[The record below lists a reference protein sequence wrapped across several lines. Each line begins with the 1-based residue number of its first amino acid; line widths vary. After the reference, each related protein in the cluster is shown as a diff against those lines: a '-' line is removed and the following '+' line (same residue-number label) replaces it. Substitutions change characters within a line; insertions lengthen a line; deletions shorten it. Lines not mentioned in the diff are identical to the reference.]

1 MHANGHCDSIQAGFE
16 KSALIASIRL
26 FPRRSKDSI
35 RKKGVWGSNND
46 IIINPILKGNSRCN
60 QTPSGRAI
68 RIVGGDRVQDML
80 IEDLIQ
86 IFQQYSRYLWNL
98 EVGQTL
104 WFAVHMDEK
113 PGPGKTL
120 SKMRVVSTVLSITHE
135 EDKQMRINGYSHQEI
150 ERYRVARM
158 LKEAYAQK
166 GVLTQADVAELIG
179 VSAGTIGKDIKS
191 YQSEQGIILPYRRT
205 IHDIGPSL
213 THKKVIIEKF
223 LQGISTPNISR
234 MTQHTEEACDRY
246 VKAFKKVRML
256 HGKMKPLEIARI
268 IGMSERPVNEYIALI
283 DAQRSIKE
291 VETHV
296 SWTDFWSKRHMASF
310 RNRLLVIL
318 FMKRC
323 P

>member
-1 MHANGHCDSIQAGFE
+1 MTSSVPPQGKGIQG
-16 KSALIASIRL
+16 
-26 FPRRSKDSI
+26 
-35 RKKGVWGSNND
+35 
-46 IIINPILKGNSRCN
+46 
-60 QTPSGRAI
+60 AI
-68 RIVGGDRVQDML
+68 KHLLEEQYAFVGGDRVQDML

-86 IFQQYSRYLWNL
+86 IFKQYSRDPWNL

-120 SKMRVVSTVLSITHE
+120 SKMRVVPTILSITHE

-150 ERYRVARM
+150 RRYRVARL
-158 LKEAYAQK
+158 LKEAYTQK

-179 VSAGTIGKDIKS
+179 VSAGTIGKDIKV
-191 YQSEQGIILPYRRT
+191 YQTEQGVILPYRGT

-223 LQGISTPNISR
+223 LQGIPTPDISR
-234 MTQHTEEACDRY
+234 MTHHTEEACDRY
-246 VKAFKKVRML
+246 IKAFKKVKML

-268 IGMSERPVNEYIALI
+268 IGMSERLVNEYIALI
-283 DAQRSIKE
+283 DAQRGVKE

-296 SWTDFWSKRHMASF
+296 S
-310 RNRLLVIL
+310 
-318 FMKRC
+318 
-323 P
+323 

>member
-1 MHANGHCDSIQAGFE
+1 MTTSVPPQGKGIQG
-16 KSALIASIRL
+16 
-26 FPRRSKDSI
+26 
-35 RKKGVWGSNND
+35 
-46 IIINPILKGNSRCN
+46 
-60 QTPSGRAI
+60 AI
-68 RIVGGDRVQDML
+68 KHLLEEQYAFVGGDRVQYML

-86 IFQQYSRYLWNL
+86 IFKQYSRDPWNL

-120 SKMRVVSTVLSITHE
+120 SKMRVVPAILSITHE

-150 ERYRVARM
+150 RRYRVARL

-179 VSAGTIGKDIKS
+179 VSAGTIGKDIKV
-191 YQSEQGIILPYRRT
+191 YQTEQGVILPYRGT

-223 LQGISTPNISR
+223 LQGIPTPDISR

-246 VKAFKKVRML
+246 IKAFKKVRML

-268 IGMSERPVNEYIALI
+268 IGMSERLVNEYIALI
-283 DAQRSIKE
+283 DAQRSFKE

-296 SWTDFWSKRHMASF
+296 S
-310 RNRLLVIL
+310 
-318 FMKRC
+318 
-323 P
+323 

>member
-1 MHANGHCDSIQAGFE
+1 MTSSVPPQGKGIQG
-16 KSALIASIRL
+16 
-26 FPRRSKDSI
+26 
-35 RKKGVWGSNND
+35 
-46 IIINPILKGNSRCN
+46 
-60 QTPSGRAI
+60 AI
-68 RIVGGDRVQDML
+68 KHLLEEQYAFVGGDRVQYML

-86 IFQQYSRYLWNL
+86 IFKQYSRDPWNL

-120 SKMRVVSTVLSITHE
+120 SKMRVVPAILSITHE

-150 ERYRVARM
+150 RRYRVARL

-179 VSAGTIGKDIKS
+179 VSAGTIGKDIKV
-191 YQSEQGIILPYRRT
+191 YQTEQGIILPYRGT

-223 LQGISTPNISR
+223 LQGIPTPDISR

-246 VKAFKKVRML
+246 IKAFKKVRML

-268 IGMSERPVNEYIALI
+268 IGMSERLVNEYIALI
-283 DAQRSIKE
+283 DAQRSFKE

-296 SWTDFWSKRHMASF
+296 S
-310 RNRLLVIL
+310 
-318 FMKRC
+318 
-323 P
+323 

>member
-1 MHANGHCDSIQAGFE
+1 MTSSVPPQGKGIQG
-16 KSALIASIRL
+16 
-26 FPRRSKDSI
+26 
-35 RKKGVWGSNND
+35 
-46 IIINPILKGNSRCN
+46 
-60 QTPSGRAI
+60 AI
-68 RIVGGDRVQDML
+68 KHLLEEQYAFVGGDRVQDML

-86 IFQQYSRYLWNL
+86 IFKQYSRDPWNL

-120 SKMRVVSTVLSITHE
+120 SKMRVVPAILSITHE
-135 EDKQMRINGYSHQEI
+135 EDKQMRINGYSNQEI
-150 ERYRVARM
+150 RRYRVARL

-179 VSAGTIGKDIKS
+179 VSAGTIGKDIKV
-191 YQSEQGIILPYRRT
+191 YQTEQGVILPYRGT

-223 LQGISTPNISR
+223 LQGIPTPDISR

-246 VKAFKKVRML
+246 IKAFKKVRML

-268 IGMSERPVNEYIALI
+268 IGMSERLVNEYIALI
-283 DAQRSIKE
+283 DAQRSVKE

-296 SWTDFWSKRHMASF
+296 S
-310 RNRLLVIL
+310 
-318 FMKRC
+318 
-323 P
+323 

>member
-1 MHANGHCDSIQAGFE
+1 MTS
-16 KSALIASIRL
+16 SA
-26 FPRRSKDSI
+26 
-35 RKKGVWGSNND
+35 
-46 IIINPILKGNSRCN
+46 
-60 QTPSGRAI
+60 PSGKGIHGAI
-68 RIVGGDRVQDML
+68 KHLLEEQYAFVGGDRVQDML

-86 IFQQYSRYLWNL
+86 IFQQYSRDPWNL

-120 SKMRVVSTVLSITHE
+120 SKMRVVPTILSITHE

-150 ERYRVARM
+150 RRYRVARL

-191 YQSEQGIILPYRRT
+191 YQSEQGIILPYRGT

-223 LQGISTPNISR
+223 LQGIPTPDISR
-234 MTQHTEEACDRY
+234 MTQLTEEACDRY
-246 VKAFKKVRML
+246 IKAFKKVRML

-268 IGMSERPVNEYIALI
+268 IGMSERLVNEYIALI

-291 VETHV
+291 VETRV
-296 SWTDFWSKRHMASF
+296 S
-310 RNRLLVIL
+310 
-318 FMKRC
+318 
-323 P
+323 

>member
-1 MHANGHCDSIQAGFE
+1 MTSSAPHQGKGIQG
-16 KSALIASIRL
+16 
-26 FPRRSKDSI
+26 
-35 RKKGVWGSNND
+35 
-46 IIINPILKGNSRCN
+46 
-60 QTPSGRAI
+60 AI
-68 RIVGGDRVQDML
+68 KHLLEEQYAFVGGDRVQDML

-86 IFQQYSRYLWNL
+86 IFQQYSRDPWNL

-120 SKMRVVSTVLSITHE
+120 SKMRVVPTILSITHE

-150 ERYRVARM
+150 RRYRVARM
-158 LKEAYAQK
+158 LKEAYSQK

-179 VSAGTIGKDIKS
+179 VSAGTIGKDIKV
-191 YQSEQGIILPYRRT
+191 YQAEQGVILPYRGT

-223 LQGISTPNISR
+223 IQGIPTPDISR

-246 VKAFKKVRML
+246 IKAFKKVRML

-268 IGMSERPVNEYIALI
+268 IGMSERLVNEYIALI
-283 DAQRSIKE
+283 DAQRSNKE
-291 VETHV
+291 EETHV
-296 SWTDFWSKRHMASF
+296 S
-310 RNRLLVIL
+310 
-318 FMKRC
+318 
-323 P
+323 

>member
-1 MHANGHCDSIQAGFE
+1 MTSSVPPQGKGIQG
-16 KSALIASIRL
+16 
-26 FPRRSKDSI
+26 
-35 RKKGVWGSNND
+35 
-46 IIINPILKGNSRCN
+46 
-60 QTPSGRAI
+60 AI
-68 RIVGGDRVQDML
+68 KHLLEEQYAFVGGDRVQYML

-86 IFQQYSRYLWNL
+86 IFKQYSRDPWNL

-120 SKMRVVSTVLSITHE
+120 SKMRVVPAILSITHE
-135 EDKQMRINGYSHQEI
+135 EDRQMRINGYSHQEI
-150 ERYRVARM
+150 RRYRVARL

-179 VSAGTIGKDIKS
+179 VSAGTIGKDIKV
-191 YQSEQGIILPYRRT
+191 YQTEQGVILPYRGT

-223 LQGISTPNISR
+223 LQGIPTPDISR

-246 VKAFKKVRML
+246 IKAFKKVRML
-256 HGKMKPLEIARI
+256 HSKMKPLEIARI
-268 IGMSERPVNEYIALI
+268 IGMSERLVNEYIALI
-283 DAQRSIKE
+283 DAQTGVKE

-296 SWTDFWSKRHMASF
+296 G
-310 RNRLLVIL
+310 
-318 FMKRC
+318 
-323 P
+323 

>member
-1 MHANGHCDSIQAGFE
+1 MTS
-16 KSALIASIRL
+16 SA
-26 FPRRSKDSI
+26 
-35 RKKGVWGSNND
+35 
-46 IIINPILKGNSRCN
+46 
-60 QTPSGRAI
+60 PSGKGIHGAI
-68 RIVGGDRVQDML
+68 KHLLEEQYAFVGGDRVQDML

-86 IFQQYSRYLWNL
+86 IFQQYSRDPWNL

-120 SKMRVVSTVLSITHE
+120 SKMRDVPTILSITHE

-150 ERYRVARM
+150 RRYRVARL

-191 YQSEQGIILPYRRT
+191 YQSEQGIILPYRGT

-223 LQGISTPNISR
+223 IQGIPTPDISR

-246 VKAFKKVRML
+246 IKAFKKVRML

-268 IGMSERPVNEYIALI
+268 IGMSERLVNEYIALI
-283 DAQRSIKE
+283 DAQRSFRE

-296 SWTDFWSKRHMASF
+296 S
-310 RNRLLVIL
+310 
-318 FMKRC
+318 
-323 P
+323 